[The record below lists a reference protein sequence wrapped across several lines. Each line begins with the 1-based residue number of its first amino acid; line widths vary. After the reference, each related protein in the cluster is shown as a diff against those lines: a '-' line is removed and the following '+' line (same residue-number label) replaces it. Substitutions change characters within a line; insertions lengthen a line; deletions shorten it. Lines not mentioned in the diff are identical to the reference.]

1 VIRALGVRREKH
13 EPLAG
18 GAAGR
23 IERRPGRKSG
33 EAGVA
38 QIVETDPAQAP
49 LVPDEAAGL
58 DDRERDIEAR
68 GEPDDR
74 GDVGRDVGLKEGD
87 THGRSAFDADVSCDI
102 VRLRVAVLARC
113 ASVF

>member
-1 VIRALGVRREKH
+1 MVGALGARGEKDQ
-13 EPLAG
+13 PLAG
-18 GAAGR
+18 AAAGR
-23 IERRPGRKSG
+23 VERRPGGKSG

-58 DDRERDIEAR
+58 HDRERDIEAR

-87 THGRSAFDADVSCDI
+87 THGRSAFDAGVSCDI
-102 VRLRVAVLARC
+102 VRLCVAVLARR